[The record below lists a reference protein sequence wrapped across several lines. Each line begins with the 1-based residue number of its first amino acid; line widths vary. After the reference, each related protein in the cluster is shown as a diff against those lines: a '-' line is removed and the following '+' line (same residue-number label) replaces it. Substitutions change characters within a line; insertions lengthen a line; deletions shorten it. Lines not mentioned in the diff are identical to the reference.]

1 MVRAYPFFYL
11 MPQLD
16 ILSYASQ
23 FFWATATFFV
33 YYGLVALVML
43 PSLGTLLKV
52 RASLEGAN
60 PFTGTGQGASDSLL
74 TMYLFAAWAPVSAA
88 GALAAASVPAHP
100 SQCAWWQNYTATT
113 AWAQTYEAL
122 VGSYSR
128 KSPSIVG
135 GFVGAPILY
144 TTRLGAP
151 F

>member
-1 MVRAYPFFYL
+1 

-23 FFWATATFFV
+23 FFWLSATFFV

-52 RASLEGAN
+52 RASLEGSN
-60 PFTGTGQGASDSLL
+60 PFTGTGRASDSLL

-88 GALAAASVPAHP
+88 GSLAAAALPTHP
-100 SQCAWWQNYTATT
+100 TQCGWWQNYTATT
-113 AWAQTYEAL
+113 AWAQTYGAL

-128 KSPSIVG
+128 KAPSVVG
-135 GFVGAPILY
+135 TFVGSPIQSL
-144 TTRLGAP
+144 AKKA
-151 F
+151 